1 MYYYILLETISFK
14 ISSILSPFAALHS
27 SKSNEFT
34 YAKFYPDN
42 LFTSLKLCKS
52 ILFPTKYITQLELT
66 YYLQSLSHVF

>member
-1 MYYYILLETISFK
+1 MDYLLKFHLTLKFNIYLIIKINKLLETISFK

-42 LFTSLKLCKS
+42 LLTSLK
-52 ILFPTKYITQLELT
+52 
-66 YYLQSLSHVF
+66 